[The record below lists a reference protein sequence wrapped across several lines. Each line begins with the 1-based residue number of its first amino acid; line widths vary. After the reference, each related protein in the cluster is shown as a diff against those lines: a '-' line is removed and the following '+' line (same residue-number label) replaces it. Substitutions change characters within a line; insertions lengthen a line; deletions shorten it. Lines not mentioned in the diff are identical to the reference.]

1 MRTKQAFATGLLAL
15 APALTGC
22 LSHTHSVLKTRP
34 PDVVYGTTLDHLLKQ
49 IDDRYAQVQNMQATI
64 EITYS
69 TGGSTQGLVKECTPK
84 DGYII
89 LGKPENIRVIALFP
103 VVKSKMLDMVSDGAS
118 FKMLIPPEHCAI
130 IGSDVVKNS
139 SQKGIYTLRPTMIL
153 DSLLIRGIGPDQD
166 VAMTQDSRTLPDPKT
181 RKDVIEE
188 PDYNLEFLSPPEG
201 KVARTLRV
209 IHIGRI
215 DLLPYQQDIYN
226 ADGKV
231 ETQAFYD
238 NYKTFGD
245 IKFPTKIR
253 IERPLD
259 ELSLNITITKSIF
272 NQKPDT
278 NPFDIGPIPANYT
291 IQNMDDP
298 ARATITDPCVAR
310 ATQSPN

>member
-1 MRTKQAFATGLLAL
+1 
-15 APALTGC
+15 
-22 LSHTHSVLKTRP
+22 
-34 PDVVYGTTLDHLLKQ
+34 
-49 IDDRYAQVQNMQATI
+49 
-64 EITYS
+64 
-69 TGGSTQGLVKECTPK
+69 
-84 DGYII
+84 
-89 LGKPENIRVIALFP
+89 
-103 VVKSKMLDMVSDGAS
+103 
-118 FKMLIPPEHCAI
+118 
-130 IGSDVVKNS
+130 
-139 SQKGIYTLRPTMIL
+139 MIL

-298 ARATITDPCVAR
+298 ASATITDPCVAR